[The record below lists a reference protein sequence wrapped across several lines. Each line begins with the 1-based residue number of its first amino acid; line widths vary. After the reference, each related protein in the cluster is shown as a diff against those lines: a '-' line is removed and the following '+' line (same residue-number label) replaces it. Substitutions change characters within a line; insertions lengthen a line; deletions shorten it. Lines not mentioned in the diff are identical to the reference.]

1 MFVFLLSEATKLMFF
16 FFIERGRSNAKVKL
30 RHWSRG
36 SFNINVKEF
45 FQKIENIGGF
55 IGALKNWIRDK
66 VRL

>member
-1 MFVFLLSEATKLMFF
+1 MLF
-16 FFIERGRSNAKVKL
+16 FFIQRGRSNAKVKL

-55 IGALKNWIRDK
+55 IDALKNWIRDK